1 MQFSLGLDKCSNPQ
15 NMDELSH
22 KHQTY
27 TPFTL
32 LLFLLLP
39 FWGNAQL
46 TNYQNTV
53 TKCYT
58 GFAPSINNSSG
69 TLIGFVNFTTTDIPV
84 GHRVSDVI
92 VEIVWSKTN
101 DGSCVYTGPDPADQ
115 SHVGFIIQGPTGT
128 GGPRFLA
135 ASTVTGNSAT
145 PVTTSSFT
153 GTGNVVLDTIV
164 FKQSARSLLPA
175 TMPIIGRDTVRPNND
190 PLSFYFGKDPVGL
203 WRVGGIDDPPS
214 TGPPLCIHSYC
225 ITLVTCEVDRL
236 EAICKSNTTVALDS
250 TGVYNFAFSD
260 IDSASDVSC
269 RVKNLNFSPTFV
281 NCSDVGS
288 VVPVTMTIRDHLDSV
303 SSCTSQVLVTDQEA
317 PTLIGCDPN
326 VYTTLYLGPDG
337 RDTFW
342 ADSLTVIDNCG
353 PIIKEVRNIFPS
365 AWRSFIVFN
374 CVVGV
379 QRIRGRATDA
389 SGNQS
394 ECIIN
399 IRIVDTIR
407 PTAVC
412 RVDTAYLTTAANGQV
427 TVPAIRLDGG
437 STDNCS
443 SIANRWVGN
452 RFDPPP
458 VFTCA
463 DLGSHTFRL
472 IVSDAQ
478 GNLDTCNNAQVVVV
492 DTIAPTAVC
501 RQDTIYL
508 NASGVATTTA
518 INIDGGSTDTC
529 GIDSINVNGQ
539 ASISFNCNHVNNPQ
553 LVTLNVFDPS
563 GNMDSCTSWIVVQ
576 DTFAPLASCGN
587 DTVYLDATGNAVVNA
602 IDLND
607 NSIDVCTGTQ
617 LSFDIGGAS
626 TMAFNCNA
634 VLNNPNPVTLT
645 VRDTFNNTSTC
656 TAFVTV
662 MDTTPPVA
670 NCTNPTIALNSA
682 GVATLTPNLLSAGS
696 IDNCGSVD
704 SFINTV
710 GTTFI
715 NYNCTAINTP
725 QTVNLIVS
733 DAAGNT
739 NSCQATVTVVDNLAP
754 TAQCYSQTIVAIGA
768 TGATTI
774 TPSIIDS
781 NSTDN
786 CTIVNYQINGGSSV
800 TYTCADLGSQT
811 AVLTIQDSAGNISS
825 CSTPIQVVDNRN
837 PTVVCQNLTVA
848 LNNSGIATITPNN
861 VLVYPATNDNC
872 GIASTSFA
880 TGNTITFDCDSI
892 GQRRVRV
899 WVTDTYGNTASC
911 QTVVTVE
918 DTTAP
923 TANCRP
929 VPFVVQ
935 LNSNGVG
942 VITPANINNG
952 STDLCGLDTLLVN
965 GVDSFFFNCNNI
977 GNNIVTL
984 LVEDGTGNQDFCTA
998 AVTVRDAT
1006 PPTAFCKDTTLYL
1019 GASGV
1024 VTAFPSYIDNGSFD
1038 NCNTTLYINGTSS
1051 VNFNCTQVGVNPVQ
1065 LVVED
1070 AFGNV
1075 NQCPANI
1082 TVVDTIIPTANCVN
1096 PASIVVFLDSSCFA
1110 TLPAVALN
1118 NGSTDNCNLPN
1129 NAFSVGGNL
1138 NINFTAA
1145 DLSSSPVPVILTVT
1159 DASNNFDTCQTTVI
1173 VRDTIRPSVV
1183 CRTDTVQLDL
1193 LGTATITPNQVL
1205 ANSSDNCYTGLRY
1218 TINNAAS
1225 VSFNCTNIGSNTVT
1239 LTAIDSSN
1247 NRGSCL
1253 ATVLVEDPIAPN
1265 ANCRPTTRLTL
1276 NAGATFGVLNP
1287 SMVDL
1292 GSNDNC
1298 FITSYTLNRDTFTC
1312 ADILSNPH
1320 IVQLLVS
1327 DASGNLDSCTTQL
1340 TIEDNTAPIAACQTA
1355 TVYLNNGT
1363 INVTPDTVLIPP
1375 TGDNC
1380 TSLSSSFAIYG
1391 ANILYNCDS
1400 IGSHTVEVI
1409 VTDISGNTASCI
1421 TTITVLDSIAPVAN
1435 CRTTPFTVQL
1445 DSTGNGFVYPQNI
1458 DNGSFDFCGISD
1470 MLVNGVDSFAFSCAD
1485 VGSTAVT
1492 LSVLDSSGN
1501 QANCPA
1507 NLIINDPINP
1517 VARCR
1522 DTTLYLNA
1530 NGVVR
1535 VTPAMLDAGTT
1546 DNCNFTTS
1554 INGAPFVNVNCN
1566 QVGIN
1571 TFQLIA
1577 TDVSGNVHQC
1587 PSNVTI
1593 VDTIRPVANCV
1604 RPGVLTVYLDNTC
1617 FASIPAS
1624 SINMGSTDN
1633 CGTNLAYSVNGL
1645 PNATFNATNIT
1656 SNPNNITLVV
1666 RDASGNTSSCS
1677 TTILVRDTIRPVA
1690 NCRPDTLQL
1699 TGVSTVLDPLMINA
1713 GSTDN
1718 CRVPSLT
1725 VNGQSSL
1732 TLNCTD
1738 LGSTVVTLIA
1748 TDISGNQDSC
1758 TTNVLLE
1765 DVTPPTASCNS
1776 TVTIYLDPTNNQATL
1791 TTAMVDNR
1799 SFDNCTIISYGISR
1813 NTFDCTDAIT
1823 NPHSIQLYILDQSG
1837 NQDSCT
1843 TQLFV
1848 EDTIRPVAICQND
1861 TLYYSG
1867 APIVLAANSLDGGST
1882 DNCGILSFALSQD
1895 TFDCPNIG
1903 NNVVTMTVTD
1913 GSGNSSSCTAS
1924 LLLLDT
1930 TAAANAGTTQVLCN
1944 NTNSTNLMAIPA
1956 PNNRTGTWTTNSGAT
1971 IASPNDPN
1979 TLVSNLGVGDNVF
1992 YWVISS
1998 ASCTQL
2004 SQDSVIV
2011 QVILDSPDSAQAG
2024 MDIDLCATTTTTLN
2038 ATPPTVS
2045 TGQWLQSTSQ
2055 ANAGVIIVNDTVANT
2070 SIQGLQPGNVY
2081 EFVWQLT
2088 NGLCGPH
2095 DSDTVRVT
2103 VDAIPTD
2110 LAMAGPD
2117 VTCSPDSVNLAA
2129 TPSLFGIGVW
2139 STPSNAIIVDS
2150 LAVNTLVT
2158 NFTSDTTLFVWSL
2171 SNGACVNY
2179 SVDSMYIILDD
2190 VHPIAVWDSFNLVP
2204 DGLPQTI
2211 DVIANDILP
2220 TNWDIMLT
2228 QPTAVSRIISLNNGQ
2243 FEVDINNAILNQYFI
2258 YEICNR
2264 DCPIVCD
2271 TAQVTLAIQPVGD
2284 CYTPTAFTPNG
2295 DGKNDFFVIPCLSN
2309 SSEKAALYIFN
2320 RWGNLVFETDNY
2332 ISDWDG
2338 THDNQPLPNG
2348 TYFYVLQIEGKQ
2360 PQNGSIEI
2368 KR

>member
-1 MQFSLGLDKCSNPQ
+1 
-15 NMDELSH
+15 MDELSH
-22 KHQTY
+22 KSQTY

-32 LLFLLLP
+32 LLFLMLP
-39 FWGNAQL
+39 FWGHAQL

-58 GFAPSINNSSG
+58 GFSPSISNSSG
-69 TLIGFVNFTTTDIPV
+69 QLIGFVSFTATDIPA

-101 DGSCVYTGPDPADQ
+101 DGSCVYNGPDAADQ
-115 SHVGFIIQGPTGT
+115 SHVGFLVQGPAGT
-128 GGPRFLA
+128 GGARFLA
-135 ASTVTGNSAT
+135 TSTSTANSTIPA
-145 PVTTSSFT
+145 TTSSFT
-153 GTGNVVLDTIV
+153 GTGNIVFDTIV
-164 FKQSARSLLPA
+164 FKQGAPSLLPA
-175 TMPIIGRDTVRPNND
+175 QMPVLGRDTVSPNNN

-236 EAICKSNTTVALDS
+236 EAICKTNTTVALDS
-250 TGVYNFAFSD
+250 MGVYTFAFSD

-269 RVKNLNFSPTFV
+269 RVKNLSFSPSSV
-281 NCSDVGS
+281 NCSDAGTVI
-288 VVPVTMTIRDHLDSV
+288 PVTMTIRDHLDSV
-303 SSCTSQVLVTDQEA
+303 SSCVSQVLVEDQEA
-317 PTLIGCDPN
+317 PTLIGCAPN
-326 VYTTLYLGPDG
+326 IYTTLYLGADG

-353 PIIKEVRNIFPS
+353 PIIKEVRRISPS
-365 AWRSFIVFN
+365 AFGPFIVFN

-379 QRIRGRATDA
+379 QRLRARATDA

-394 ECIIN
+394 DCIIN
-399 IRIVDTIR
+399 VRIVDTIR

-412 RVDTAYLTTAANGQV
+412 GIDTAYLTSAPNGAV
-427 TVPAIRLDGG
+427 TVPAIQLDGG

-443 SIANRWVGN
+443 NIANRWVGN
-452 RFDPPP
+452 QFDPPP

-463 DLGSHTFRL
+463 DLGTHTLRL
-472 IVSDAQ
+472 IVADAQ
-478 GNLDTCNNAQVVVV
+478 GNLDTCDNAQVVVV

-508 NASGVATTTA
+508 DASGVATTFA
-518 INIDGGSTDTC
+518 INIDGGSTDSC

-539 ASISFNCNHVNNPQ
+539 NSINFDCSHVNSTQPAI
-553 LVTLNVFDPS
+553 LNVFDPS
-563 GNMDSCTSWIVVQ
+563 GNMDSCISWIVVQ
-576 DTFAPLASCGN
+576 DTFAPLANCGTA
-587 DTVYLDATGNAVVNA
+587 TVYLDAAGNATVNA
-602 IDLND
+602 VDLND

-617 LSFDIGGAS
+617 LSFDINGSS
-626 TMAFNCNA
+626 TLAFDCNA

-645 VRDTFNNTSTC
+645 VQDTFNNASTC

-662 MDTTPPVA
+662 MDTINPVA
-670 NCTNPTIALNSA
+670 SCVNPTIALNGS
-682 GVATLTPNLLSAGS
+682 GVATLTPNLLSAS
-696 IDNCGSVD
+696 NTDNCVIVD

-710 GTTFI
+710 GTRFI

-725 QTVNLIVS
+725 QTANLIVL

-739 NSCQATVTVVDNLAP
+739 NSCQATVTIVDNLAP
-754 TAQCYSQTIVAIGA
+754 VAQCYSQTIVAIGA
-768 TGATTI
+768 AGTTTI

-786 CTIVNYQINGGSSV
+786 CTIVDYQINGGSSI

-825 CSTPIQVVDNRN
+825 CSTPIQVVDNSN

-848 LNNSGIATITPNN
+848 LNSSGIATITPDS
-861 VLVYPATNDNC
+861 VLAYPATNDNC
-872 GIASTSFA
+872 GIANTSFA
-880 TGNTITFDCDSI
+880 VGNTMTFDCDSI
-892 GQRRVRV
+892 GQRRVQV
-899 WVTDTYGNTASC
+899 FVTDTYGNTASC

-935 LNSNGVG
+935 LDNNGVG
-942 VITPANINNG
+942 VVTPADINNG
-952 STDLCGLDTLLVN
+952 STDLCGIDTLLVN
-965 GVDSFFFNCNNI
+965 GVDSFFFNCVNI
-977 GNNIVTL
+977 GNNTITL
-984 LVEDGTGNQDFCTA
+984 LVEDSTGNQDFCTA
-998 AVTVRDAT
+998 TVTVRDAN
-1006 PPTAFCKDTTLYL
+1006 PPTALCKDTTLYL

-1024 VTAFPSYIDNGSFD
+1024 VTALPSYIDDGSVD
-1038 NCNTTLYINGTSS
+1038 NCNITLSINGTSS
-1051 VNFNCTQVGVNPVQ
+1051 VNFNCNQVGVNPVQ

-1070 AFGNV
+1070 AFGNIS
-1075 NQCPANI
+1075 QCTANI
-1082 TVVDTIIPTANCVN
+1082 TVEDTIVPTVNC
-1096 PASIVVFLDSSCFA
+1096 AALGSVVVYLDSNCFA
-1110 TLPAVALN
+1110 TLPAVLLN

-1129 NAFSVGGNL
+1129 NAFSISGNL
-1138 NINFTAA
+1138 NVNFTAA
-1145 DLSSSPVPVILTVT
+1145 DLSNSPIPVVLTVT
-1159 DASNNFDTCQTTVI
+1159 DASNNFDTCQTTVT

-1183 CRTDTVQLDL
+1183 CRADTVQLDV
-1193 LGTATITPNQVL
+1193 LGTVTVTPNQVL
-1205 ANSSDNCYTGLRY
+1205 AGSSDNCNAGLSY
-1218 TINNAAS
+1218 TINNSAS
-1225 VSFNCTNIGSNTVT
+1225 VSFDCTNIGNNTIT
-1239 LTAIDSSN
+1239 LTATDSSN
-1247 NRGSCL
+1247 NSSSCI
-1253 ATVLVEDPIAPN
+1253 AIVLVEDLIAPN
-1265 ANCRPTTRLTL
+1265 ANCRPTTTLTL
-1276 NAGATFGVLNP
+1276 NAGATFGVLTP

-1292 GSNDNC
+1292 SSADNC
-1298 FITSYTLNRDTFTC
+1298 LITNYALNRDTFTC

-1320 IVQLLVS
+1320 TVQLLVS
-1327 DASGNLDSCTTQL
+1327 DAAGNLDSCTTQL
-1340 TIEDNTAPIAACQTA
+1340 TVEDNTAPIAACQTA

-1380 TSLSSSFAIYG
+1380 TFLSSSFAVYG
-1391 ANILYNCDS
+1391 SNLIYNCDS
-1400 IGSHTVEVI
+1400 IGSHTVQVI

-1421 TTITVLDSIAPVAN
+1421 TTITVLDSVPPVAN
-1435 CRTTPFTVQL
+1435 CITNPFTVQL

-1458 DNGSFDFCGISD
+1458 DNGSFDFCGIQSL
-1470 MLVNGVDSFAFSCAD
+1470 LVNGVDSFGFSCANT
-1485 VGSTAVT
+1485 GPTAVT

-1522 DTTLYLNA
+1522 DTTLYLNSS
-1530 NGVVR
+1530 GVVT
-1535 VTPAMLDAGTT
+1535 VTPSMLDGGTT
-1546 DNCNFTTS
+1546 DNCSFTTS
-1554 INGAPFVNVNCN
+1554 INGAPFVNFNCN

-1571 TFQLIA
+1571 TLQLVA
-1577 TDVSGNVHQC
+1577 TDVSSNVHQC
-1587 PSNVTI
+1587 PANVTI
-1593 VDTIRPVANCV
+1593 VDTIRPTANCV
-1604 RPGVLTVYLDNTC
+1604 RPGILTVYLDNTC

-1624 SINMGSTDN
+1624 FINIGSTDN
-1633 CGTNLAYSVNGL
+1633 CGTNLTYSVNGL

-1656 SNPNNITLVV
+1656 ANPNNITLVV
-1666 RDASGNTSSCS
+1666 RDASGNASSCS
-1677 TTILVRDTIRPVA
+1677 TTIFVRDTIRPVV
-1690 NCRPDTLQL
+1690 NCQPDTLQL
-1699 TGVSTVLDPLMINA
+1699 TGVNTVLDPLMVNA

-1718 CRVPSLT
+1718 CSVPSLT
-1725 VNGQSSL
+1725 INGQSSL
-1732 TLNCTD
+1732 TLDCTN
-1738 LGSTVVTLIA
+1738 LGNTPVTLIA

-1758 TTNVLLE
+1758 STTVFLE
-1765 DVTPPTASCNS
+1765 DVASPVASCNP
-1776 TVTIYLDPTNNQATL
+1776 TTTIQLDPTTNQATL
-1791 TTAMVDNR
+1791 TPAQVDNG
-1799 SFDNCTIISYGISR
+1799 SLDNCTIISYGISR
-1813 NTFDCTDAIT
+1813 STFDCTDAIN
-1823 NPHSIQLYILDQSG
+1823 NPHLIRLYIIDQSG

-1848 EDTIRPVAICQND
+1848 EDTISPIAICQND

-1867 APIVLAANSLDGGST
+1867 APIIIAANSLDGGSS
-1882 DNCGILSFALSQD
+1882 DNCGALSFALSQD

-1903 NNVVTMTVTD
+1903 TNVVTMTVTD
-1913 GSGNSSSCTAS
+1913 ASGNSSSCTAS
-1924 LLLLDT
+1924 VLLLDT
-1930 TAAANAGTTQVLCN
+1930 NAAAVAGTPQVLCN
-1944 NTNSTNLMAIPA
+1944 NANSTNLAAMTA
-1956 PNNRTGTWTTNSGAT
+1956 PNNLTGTWTTNSGAT
-1971 IASPNDPN
+1971 ITSPNDPN
-1979 TLVSNLGVGDNVF
+1979 TLVSNLGVGNNVF

-1998 ASCTQL
+1998 PSCTRL
-2004 SQDSVIV
+2004 SEDSVTI

-2024 MDIDLCATTTTTLN
+2024 VDVNLCANTTTTLS
-2038 ATPPTVS
+2038 ATMPTVS
-2045 TGQWLQSTSQ
+2045 TGQWLQSAGQ
-2055 ANAGVIIVNDTVANT
+2055 ANAGVIIVNDTLANT

-2081 EFVWQLT
+2081 EFVWELT

-2095 DSDTVRVT
+2095 DRDTVLVV

-2110 LAMAGPD
+2110 LALAGPD
-2117 VTCSPDSVNLAA
+2117 VTCSPDSINLAA

-2150 LAVNTLVT
+2150 SAVNTLVT

-2171 SNGACVNY
+2171 SNGACINY

-2190 VHPIAVWDSFNLVP
+2190 VHPIAIWDSFNLVP
-2204 DGLPQTI
+2204 DGTPQTI

-2220 TNWDIMLT
+2220 TNWDIMIT
-2228 QPTAVSRIISLNNGQ
+2228 QPTTVARIISLNTGQ
-2243 FEVDINNAILNQYFI
+2243 FEIDINDAILNQYFI
-2258 YEICNR
+2258 YEICNS

-2271 TAQVTLAIQPVGD
+2271 TAQVILAIQPPGD

-2295 DGKNDFFVIPCLSN
+2295 DGKNDVFMIPCLNN
-2309 SSEKAALYIFN
+2309 SREKAALYVFN
-2320 RWGNLVFETDNY
+2320 RWGNIVFETDNY
-2332 ISDWDG
+2332 TSDWDG
-2338 THDNQPLPNG
+2338 THNNQPLPNG
-2348 TYFYVLQIEGKQ
+2348 TYFYILQIEGKQ